1 MKTKKF
7 EKKLTLSKTTVAN
20 LENEELL
27 AIKGGTVATKLY
39 DCVTIPRI
47 KCTKDC

>member
-7 EKKLTLSKTTVAN
+7 EKKLVLSKTTVAN

-27 AIKGGTVATKLY
+27 AIKGGTGTKLY
-39 DCVTIPRI
+39 DCESIPILR
-47 KCTKDC
+47 CTNRC